1 MSKANQ
7 ARSVAAR
14 LSNISQ
20 TEGVTY
26 QNIAT
31 AFLIERLLARLVLN
45 SDLTKCLIFKGG
57 YVGLRVYNSAR
68 YTIDLDALLVKA
80 NIQSTLKQTVS
91 AIETDI
97 DDGTWF
103 ALESQTDLKTQ
114 GEYGGYRQTFRAGIG
129 EQPRDIKRSQI
140 ICFDLG
146 VGDPVTPGPIKT
158 KTPEMIGGGELSW
171 QVYPIE
177 TIIAEKLQTLVVRGG
192 DNSRAKDVFD
202 LHYYLPKADIKT
214 LKTAVKKCFEFRE
227 TQMPADISKELSK
240 IDQSLLKRGW
250 KSAVL
255 SVKNGPS
262 FEEAF
267 ENVVEAVE
275 RIFPSDES
283 KQRTRK

>member
-1 MSKANQ
+1 MSKVNQ
-7 ARSVAAR
+7 ARSIASK

-20 TEGVTY
+20 AEGITY

-31 AFLIERLLARLVLN
+31 AFLIERLLARLILN

-80 NIQSTLKQTVS
+80 DIPSTLKQTVS

-97 DDGTWF
+97 GDGTWF
-103 ALESQTDLKTQ
+103 VLESQTDLRTQ
-114 GEYGGYRQTFRAGIG
+114 GEYGGFRQTFRAGIG
-129 EQPRDIKRSQI
+129 EQPKDIKRSQV

-146 VGDPVTPGPIKT
+146 VGDPVTPGPIRT
-158 KTPEMIGGGELSW
+158 QTAEMIGGGELSW
-171 QVYPIE
+171 RVYPIE

-214 LKTAVKKCFEFRE
+214 LKIAVNKCFEFRE
-227 TQMPADISKELSK
+227 TQMPSDLGKELSK

-250 KSAVL
+250 KSAML
-255 SVKNGPS
+255 SIRNAPT

-267 ENVVEAVE
+267 ENIVDAVE
-275 RIFPSDES
+275 RIFPGDES
-283 KQRTRK
+283 KPRARK